1 MGKKKKVRVA
11 GQGLKAGVSERALI
25 QRINRKL
32 APELRGLKK
41 SRGWR
46 AEHEL
51 GKYWILDF
59 HSNFADELDID
70 LEDYGRELGALKEWE
85 KLVDDE

>member
-1 MGKKKKVRVA
+1 MGKKKNVKVA
-11 GQGLKAGVSERALI
+11 GQGLKASVSERALM

-32 APELRGLKK
+32 APERRGLRK

-51 GKYWILDF
+51 GEYWILDF
-59 HSNFADELDID
+59 YSNFADELFID

-85 KLVDDE
+85 KLADDE